1 MSSDSSQPTIVAFVP
16 MRHSSE
22 RVIGKNYRP
31 FAGKPL
37 YHYIVESLLNCQHI
51 TQVCIDTDSPNIIE
65 DAKQNFP
72 QVKVLLRP
80 ENLRSGM
87 TPMNDVLLNSVSQV
101 EADYYLQTHS
111 TNPLL
116 KSETISKAIELFF
129 KSDQYDSLFG
139 VTRLQ
144 TRLYDANGEAINHD
158 PAVLLRTQDLPPVYE
173 ENSNVYIFTKSI
185 LEERK
190 NRIGYKPLLFE
201 IERDEAWDID
211 EEVDFR
217 IAELLYKTRQE
228 TLNG

>member
-1 MSSDSSQPTIVAFVP
+1 MAANSPQPTIVAFVP

-22 RVIGKNYRP
+22 RVIGKNYRL

-37 YHYIVESLLNCQHI
+37 YHYVVESLLNCPQI

-65 DAKQNFP
+65 DAQQNFP
-72 QVKVLLRP
+72 AVKVILRP
-80 ENLRSGM
+80 EHLRSGM
-87 TPMNDVLLNSVSQV
+87 TPMNDVLLNSVAQV
-101 EADYYLQTHS
+101 PADYYLQTHS

-116 KSETISKAIELFF
+116 KSTTISKAIDLFF
-129 KSDQYDSLFG
+129 KSPDYDSLFG

-144 TRLYDANGEAINHD
+144 TRLYDAEGKAMNHD
-158 PAVLLRTQDLPPVYE
+158 PNVLLRTQDLPPVYE
-173 ENSNVYIFTKSI
+173 ENSNLYIFTKTI

-190 NRIGYKPLLFE
+190 NRIGYKPLMIE

-217 IAELLYKTRQE
+217 IAELLYQTRQKA
-228 TLNG
+228 TND